1 MGVLYLPTKA
11 GLPNLFDNLFYSV
24 YSNDIGENADYVY
37 GRSDMNN
44 NSIIPGFD
52 EEKDDSLKIRL
63 EKIDEVEGCI
73 VLFLNGYI
81 DTYNSSFFQKRVS
94 KVVESGFN
102 RLIFNCGALNYVSST
117 GIGSFT
123 AFLKTV
129 KPKGGDVVLLE
140 IQPKVYEVFQLLGF
154 SQFFNI
160 KDSLADSIDFFK
172 TTGVEIKSEVFPKI
186 FACPICSKKLK
197 ATKAGRF
204 RCSECKTI
212 LAIDNNG
219 QVFLG

>member
-1 MGVLYLPTKA
+1 MGFCCLSIKDGRPV
-11 GLPNLFDNLFYSV
+11 LFDNFFVCV
-24 YSNDIGENADYVY
+24 YSNDIGENADNLD
-37 GRSDMNN
+37 GRRYMNN
-44 NSIIPGFD
+44 NAIIPGFD

-63 EKIDEVEGCI
+63 EKISEIENCV
-73 VLFLNGYI
+73 VLYLNGYI

-94 KVVESGFN
+94 KVVESGYT
-102 RLIFNCGALNYVSST
+102 RLVFNCGALNYVSST

-160 KDSLADSIDFFK
+160 KDSLADSIQFFK
-172 TTGVEIKSEVFPKI
+172 TSGTEVKSEVFPKI
-186 FACPICSKKLK
+186 FACPICSIKLK

>member
-1 MGVLYLPTKA
+1 MT
-11 GLPNLFDNLFYSV
+11 N
-24 YSNDIGENADYVY
+24 NDIV
-37 GRSDMNN
+37 
-44 NSIIPGFD
+44 PGFD
-52 EEKDDSLKIRL
+52 EERDESLKIRL
-63 EKIDEVEGCI
+63 ETVNDVEGCLI
-73 VLFLNGYI
+73 LFLNGYI
-81 DTYNSSFFQKRVS
+81 DTYNSNYFQK
-94 KVVESGFN
+94 KVLRAIEYGFT
-102 RLIFNCGALNYVSST
+102 RLIFHCNGLNYVSST

-129 KPKGGDVVLLE
+129 KPRGGDLVLLE

-160 KDSLADSIDFFK
+160 KDALDDAVRLFRSGRGRDS
-172 TTGVEIKSEVFPKI
+172 GSAFPKI

-197 ATKAGRF
+197 AVKAGRF

-212 LAIDNNG
+212 LAIDMAG